1 MNNPFT
7 KEEINEQWTYK
18 SLNLIVIKDCKLK
31 HQWKSFNLILTKNYF
46 KMIISG
52 INQLT
57 VKEKFLYIDMG
68 IHMGI
73 NYSNLSVGKFDSM

>member
-1 MNNPFT
+1 MNYEN
-7 KEEINEQWTYK
+7 
-18 SLNLIVIKDCKLK
+18 LNLIVAKDWKLK
-31 HQWKSFNLILTKNYF
+31 HQWNSFNLTLTKNYF

-57 VKEKFLYIDMG
+57 EKEKFLYIDTR

-73 NYSNLSVGKFDSM
+73 NYSTLSVGKFDSM

>member
-1 MNNPFT
+1 
-7 KEEINEQWTYK
+7 
-18 SLNLIVIKDCKLK
+18 
-31 HQWKSFNLILTKNYF
+31 
-46 KMIISG
+46 MIISG